1 MNRLRELREEK
12 GLNKAEMADE
22 LCLAYTTYIG
32 YEKGERDPK
41 SEKWKE
47 FAKHFG
53 VSIDY
58 IIGISEI
65 RKPVT
70 TLGDGQEENEENIIV
85 SDYDKRFLAWFHSIP
100 EEKRKAILISQDAP
114 KDLL

>member
-22 LCLAYTTYIG
+22 LGLAYTTYIG

-70 TLGDGQEENEENIIV
+70 TLGDGQEEKYEEIKQIFEEL
-85 SDYDKRFLAWFHSIP
+85 SDENAESLKGYALYLLQRQK
-100 EEKRKAILISQDAP
+100 SQGVQ
-114 KDLL
+114 